1 MRRKGTARTAYAGIN
16 RPSLAEVLADLDGDA
31 VMVPLPCAQDAARSD
46 AFAAWGGPL
55 VSEPLG
61 SDRLV
66 AGVLRQ
72 RLLGAGA
79 RPGQPVAPAAAGSAY
94 ASSQGDTVRA
104 AQLLEETWRGPVR
117 AAHLAG
123 CGPRMCEVVAE
134 FRARGVAP
142 PAVAPYLVAPGQFH
156 TRARNDAR
164 SLGLELVADVLGDHP
179 HVAEALARRDRATAA
194 HRFALSLPY
203 TAAALSR
210 GVSGA
215 AAARWRP
222 RRRPRRGRSGRA
234 RRWWSRRRVTG
245 APAAADSAASASARR
260 APIRGRLPITWTATL
275 PISKPAARTRRAVS
289 ASSVDARW
297 RRPTPARRCRSCC
310 PGRRGRRPRAGR
322 RRPRARRRRRRS
334 GRRGPRLVG
343 EVQPGHDASGTPV
356 RRARGRRCRCRCG
369 RGSGHARDHA
379 VRRPGTHPAR
389 ARCANM
395 RT

>member
-1 MRRKGTARTAYAGIN
+1 MTLVILAHGSCDPAAARTVEAVAARVRLRLSGVPVRTAYAGIN

-31 VMVPLPCAQDAARSD
+31 VMVPLPCAQDAARYD
-46 AFAAWGGPL
+46 AVAAWGGPLAGEPL

-72 RLLGAGA
+72 RLLSAGA
-79 RPGQPVAPAAAGSAY
+79 RPGQPVVLVAAGSAY

-179 HVAEALARRDRATAA
+179 HVAEALARRYRATAA
-194 HRFALSLPY
+194 HRFALSLP
-203 TAAALSR
+203 
-210 GVSGA
+210 
-215 AAARWRP
+215 
-222 RRRPRRGRSGRA
+222 
-234 RRWWSRRRVTG
+234 
-245 APAAADSAASASARR
+245 
-260 APIRGRLPITWTATL
+260 
-275 PISKPAARTRRAVS
+275 
-289 ASSVDARW
+289 
-297 RRPTPARRCRSCC
+297 
-310 PGRRGRRPRAGR
+310 
-322 RRPRARRRRRRS
+322 
-334 GRRGPRLVG
+334 
-343 EVQPGHDASGTPV
+343 
-356 RRARGRRCRCRCG
+356 
-369 RGSGHARDHA
+369 
-379 VRRPGTHPAR
+379 
-389 ARCANM
+389 
-395 RT
+395 